1 MIVYIRNVCV
11 SFFSSH
17 ALFSS
22 LSHSCL
28 SLSCVCVYSQFHCFQ
43 CCLLLF
49 LSVGFFFSFP
59 LLLPLVATRLNG
71 RFIGCCSRLVAAF
84 SWFQTFYFVRS
95 LSLSFCVRVFIGF
108 DFFLFSKWF
117 NWGESMLHEIFLMH
131 FTFSFERQK
140 NLLHQS
146 HTEFGILICR
156 AVVQNA
162 RLALINAMYRNL
174 CLRISFGC
182 WYVSWIDY
190 DWRSQRASAHNLW
203 WLHTSSILPSPPPYH
218 QNPWIFSALHDK
230 IYEELQ
236 NQQHWYVYFSMTV
249 LRTRSHFDQTDFFF
263 KKQIMLFCA

>member
-108 DFFLFSKWF
+108 DFFYFQNDSIEVNQCFMRYFSCISLFLSKDRKISF
-117 NWGESMLHEIFLMH
+117 IKATQSLV
-131 FTFSFERQK
+131 FSFVERWCK
-140 NLLHQS
+140 ML
-146 HTEFGILICR
+146 G
-156 AVVQNA
+156 
-162 RLALINAMYRNL
+162 
-174 CLRISFGC
+174 LR
-182 WYVSWIDY
+182 W
-190 DWRSQRASAHNLW
+190 
-203 WLHTSSILPSPPPYH
+203 
-218 QNPWIFSALHDK
+218 
-230 IYEELQ
+230 
-236 NQQHWYVYFSMTV
+236 
-249 LRTRSHFDQTDFFF
+249 
-263 KKQIMLFCA
+263 

>member
-1 MIVYIRNVCV
+1 
-11 SFFSSH
+11 
-17 ALFSS
+17 
-22 LSHSCL
+22 
-28 SLSCVCVYSQFHCFQ
+28 
-43 CCLLLF
+43 
-49 LSVGFFFSFP
+49 
-59 LLLPLVATRLNG
+59 
-71 RFIGCCSRLVAAF
+71 
-84 SWFQTFYFVRS
+84 
-95 LSLSFCVRVFIGF
+95 
-108 DFFLFSKWF
+108 
-117 NWGESMLHEIFLMH
+117 MLHEIFLMH

-218 QNPWIFSALHDK
+218 QNPWIFSALYDK

-249 LRTRSHFDQTDFFF
+249 FCGRAATSIKRIFF
-263 KKQIMLFCA
+263 KTNHVISCVNTHSEKDKSRGERESEKGRGNWTRKTDTWTAELKHPDEK